1 MEKFQQK
8 IEEQKI
14 NIEKRE
20 KGDILIINGLEED
33 QLLDLALIMC
43 KKLDKSYPIRANEKE
58 CLLSGQETRPGG
70 CFAIRYDKS
79 KGELVVDNRNARG
92 DEYIREKM
100 QKGVDSA
107 IKKYNNEEDD
117 EEIFKNLLK
126 ELKIGLSELDSGN
139 MFEISGPSSEDLIS
153 IGLLIWEKLDDTF
166 IADESQKDSL
176 LSGKTIRLS
185 SGYCIEFNSSVYV
198 YNMKGDRNKLKDSIY
213 SVIREYK
220 K

>member
-8 IEEQKI
+8 IEKQEI

-20 KGDILIINGLEED
+20 KGDILIISGLEED

-43 KKLDKSYPIRANEKE
+43 KKLDRSYPMGANEKE
-58 CLLSGQETRPGG
+58 YLLSGKETRPGG

-139 MFEISGPSSEDLIS
+139 MFEIRGSSSEDLIS
-153 IGLLIWEKLDDTF
+153 IGLSICEKLDDTF
-166 IADESQKDSL
+166 IVDESQKDSL
-176 LSGKTIRLS
+176 LSGKTIKLS
-185 SGYCIEFNSSVYV
+185 SGYAIEFNNSIYV

-213 SVIREYK
+213 FVIRGYK

>member
-1 MEKFQQK
+1 MEKFEQK
-8 IEEQKI
+8 IEKQKL

-20 KGDILIINGLEED
+20 KGDILIISGLEED

-43 KKLDKSYPIRANEKE
+43 KKLDRSYPMGANEKE
-58 CLLSGQETRPGG
+58 YLLSGEETRPGG

-79 KGELVVDNRNARG
+79 KNELVVDNRNARG

-126 ELKIGLSELDSGN
+126 ELKINLSELDSGN
-139 MFEISGPSSEDLIS
+139 MFEIRGSSSGDLIN
-153 IGLLIWEKLDDTF
+153 IGLSICEKLDDTF
-166 IADESQKDSL
+166 VVDESQKDSL
-176 LSGKTIRLS
+176 LSGKTIKLS
-185 SGYCIEFNSSVYV
+185 SGYAIEFNNSIYV
-198 YNMKGDRNKLKDSIY
+198 YNMKGDRSKLKDSIY

>member
-1 MEKFQQK
+1 MEKFEPK
-8 IEEQKI
+8 EEEQKI

-20 KGDILIINGLEED
+20 RGDNLIISGLEED
-33 QLLDLALIMC
+33 QLLDLALIIC
-43 KKLDKSYPIRANEKE
+43 KTLDRSYPMGANEKE
-58 CLLSGQETRPGG
+58 HLLSGQETRPSG

-79 KGELVVDNRNARG
+79 KNELIVDNRNARG

-117 EEIFKNLLK
+117 EEAFKNLLR

-139 MFEISGPSSEDLIS
+139 MFEIRGSSLEDLIS
-153 IGLLIWEKLDDTF
+153 IGLSICEKLDDTF
-166 IADESQKDSL
+166 ILDESQKDSL
-176 LSGKTIRLS
+176 LSGKTIKLS
-185 SGYCIEFNSSVYV
+185 SSYAIEFNNSIYV

-213 SVIREYK
+213 SVIRGYK

>member
-1 MEKFQQK
+1 MEKFEQK
-8 IEEQKI
+8 TEEQKL

-33 QLLDLALIMC
+33 QLLDLALIIC
-43 KKLDKSYPIRANEKE
+43 KKLDRSYPMGANEKE
-58 CLLSGQETRPGG
+58 YLLSGEETRPGG

-79 KGELVVDNRNARG
+79 RGELVVDNKNARG

-126 ELKIGLSELDSGN
+126 ELKIRLSELDSGN
-139 MFEISGPSSEDLIS
+139 MFEINGSSSEALIS
-153 IGLLIWEKLDDTF
+153 MGLSICEKLDDTF
-166 IADESQKDSL
+166 IVDESQKDSL
-176 LSGKTIRLS
+176 LSGKTIKLS
-185 SGYCIEFNSSVYV
+185 SGYAIEFNNSIYV

-213 SVIREYK
+213 SVIKDYK